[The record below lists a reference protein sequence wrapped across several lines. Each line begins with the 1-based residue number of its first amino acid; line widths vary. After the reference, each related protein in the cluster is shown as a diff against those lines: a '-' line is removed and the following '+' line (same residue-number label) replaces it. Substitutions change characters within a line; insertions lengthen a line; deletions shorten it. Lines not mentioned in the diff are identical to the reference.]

1 MSEAL
6 KKRSPVGVHGGTHE
20 QLVPFHDCDP
30 LGIVWHGHYYK
41 YLEIARTDLFHRHRL
56 DVADFQALGYRL
68 LMIETRCRYAFPL
81 RFDERLAVEAQFRE
95 IEQRLLVTYEIRN
108 LTHERRSARAW
119 TTLVV
124 TSGEGEMFMETPS
137 EIRHRI
143 LDPSGAP

>member
-1 MSEAL
+1 M
-6 KKRSPVGVHGGTHE
+6 KKKPVIGVHLGHHE

-56 DVADFQALGYRL
+56 DVADFQQLGFRL
-68 LMIETRCRYAFPL
+68 LMIETRCRYAFPM
-81 RFDERLAVEAQFRE
+81 RFDERLSVEARFKE

-108 LTHERRSARAW
+108 LTHDKRSARAW

-124 TSGEGEMFMETPS
+124 TSNEGEMFMETPR
-137 EIRHRI
+137 EIRDRI
-143 LDPSGAP
+143 LDPAGAA